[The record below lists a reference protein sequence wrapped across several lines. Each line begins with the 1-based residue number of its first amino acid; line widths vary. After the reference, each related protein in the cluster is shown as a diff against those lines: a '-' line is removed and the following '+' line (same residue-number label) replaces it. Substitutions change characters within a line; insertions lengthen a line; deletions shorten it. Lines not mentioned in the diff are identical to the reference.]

1 LSSST
6 KEGKELR
13 SEEVVPLLVVLHLL
27 IVDGL
32 VIIIIIIII
41 IASTTRTNAES
52 SQLSRSQRCI
62 GVEDGWEDRD
72 VEKVKKRLIPLAVN
86 DLLVASNNL

>member
-32 VIIIIIIII
+32 VIIIII